1 VISVPTPLSA
11 LLLDPNTL
19 FRIHNSLGKRKIPF
33 TNPYSFFSDVK
44 SCLIDRKKVTVGEL
58 LKEGNFGAVY
68 KGILN
73 NHGREQRI
81 AIKSLKCVTDSSS
94 FESFMRE
101 GVLMKGNYFT
111 FLKS

>member
-1 VISVPTPLSA
+1 MFI
-11 LLLDPNTL
+11 
-19 FRIHNSLGKRKIPF
+19 
-33 TNPYSFFSDVK
+33 SDVK
-44 SCLIDRKKVTVGEL
+44 SVLIDRKKVTRGEL

-68 KGILN
+68 KGIFN
-73 NHGREQRI
+73 NHGRETCI

-101 GVLMKGNYFT
+101 GVLMKGNFY